1 MWYTARRIL
10 TLTFLAVVISVGAAS
25 AQYNAPAAPSAPAA
39 PAPSVPAPAP
49 SAPATSMPGPTSMYP
64 FAVNVAF
71 APAGSGQKVILTDAQ
86 RMTLYYLKNEYST
99 ATMCTGTCASVWPPA
114 LAPAVAMADPALSP
128 VVVINNVNGPQM
140 AYHGHLLYRFSKDAA
155 PGQLNGDGAV
165 DTWGRWAAAT
175 PDLYYQP

>member
-10 TLTFLAVVISVGAAS
+10 ALTFLGVVISVGAAS

-39 PAPSVPAPAP
+39 PAAPAPTP
-49 SAPATSMPGPTSMYP
+49 SAPATSVPGPTGMYP

-71 APAGSGQKVILTDAQ
+71 APGGTEQKIVLTDAQ
-86 RMTLYYLKNEYST
+86 GMTLYYLKNEYST

-114 LAPAVAMADPALSP
+114 LAPAVAMVDPALSP
-128 VVVINNVNGPQM
+128 VAVINNVNGPQI
-140 AYHGHLLYRFSKDAA
+140 AYHGHLLYRFSKDTA
-155 PGQLNGDGAV
+155 PAQLNGDGVV
-165 DTWGRWAAAT
+165 DTWGQWAAAT